1 MKRGKEDAEG
11 TEPHPV
17 KRREKYKE
25 LHSPADMP
33 CCGNRRFWQSA
44 VQAARIFGFI
54 RRRDKAYASPQV
66 SEYRGLAVLGK
77 CCYYFRKTI
86 WCFTKLVNGSSAKR
100 NDVVNYHQTQRSWK
114 H

>member
-33 CCGNRRFWQSA
+33 CCGNRRFWQS
-44 VQAARIFGFI
+44 VLSGGEIKRMLL
-54 RRRDKAYASPQV
+54 RRCQNTEALLYWASV
-66 SEYRGLAVLGK
+66 AIISEKRSGVLP
-77 CCYYFRKTI
+77 
-86 WCFTKLVNGSSAKR
+86 S
-100 NDVVNYHQTQRSWK
+100 
-114 H
+114 